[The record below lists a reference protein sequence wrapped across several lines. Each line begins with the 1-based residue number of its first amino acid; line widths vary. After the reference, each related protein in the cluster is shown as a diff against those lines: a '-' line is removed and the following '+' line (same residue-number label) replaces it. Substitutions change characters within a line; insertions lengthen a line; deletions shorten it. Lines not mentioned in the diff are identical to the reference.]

1 MENLKSYQS
10 AYATLTAEITANLS
24 KIGQNLK
31 LDHLPEDSVGEKF
44 TKIISTNF
52 SVKLQRFI
60 ESHCK
65 NL

>member
-31 LDHLPEDSVGEKF
+31 LDHLPEDSVGEKIY
-44 TKIISTNF
+44 KNNF
-52 SVKLQRFI
+52 DKFFREI
-60 ESHCK
+60 AEIY
-65 NL
+65 

>member
-31 LDHLPEDSVGEKF
+31 LDHLPEDSVGKKSY
-44 TKIISTNF
+44 KIDF
-52 SVKLQRFI
+52 KQVFYVKLIVMQR
-60 ESHCK
+60 
-65 NL
+65 

>member
-31 LDHLPEDSVGEKF
+31 LDQLPEDSVGK
-44 TKIISTNF
+44 KIYKI
-52 SVKLQRFI
+52 RFD
-60 ESHCK
+60 SFP
-65 NL
+65 

>member
-31 LDHLPEDSVGEKF
+31 LDHLPEDSVGEK
-44 TKIISTNF
+44 IS
-52 SVKLQRFI
+52 
-60 ESHCK
+60 K
-65 NL
+65 NIFDTFFREIDCDAEIK

>member
-31 LDHLPEDSVGEKF
+31 LDHLPEDSVGR
-44 TKIISTNF
+44 KIY
-52 SVKLQRFI
+52 
-60 ESHCK
+60 K
-65 NL
+65 NILTSFFP

>member
-31 LDHLPEDSVGEKF
+31 LDHLPEDSVGEKIY
-44 TKIISTNF
+44 KITFDKFFREIDCDAEI
-52 SVKLQRFI
+52 K
-60 ESHCK
+60 
-65 NL
+65 